1 MVSRDEISGWFE
13 VLERAGREGDRQFFL
28 EAWSG
33 AGGHSYD
40 RVGRG
45 SLYIPHVCIS
55 LFGTIQ
61 KFHRAKPL
69 IRRD

>member
-28 EAWSG
+28 EAYSG
-33 AGGHSYD
+33 ASGHSYD

-45 SLYIPHVCIS
+45 SLYIRMFVSRFLAPS
-55 LFGTIQ
+55 SPANSTS
-61 KFHRAKPL
+61 
-69 IRRD
+69 